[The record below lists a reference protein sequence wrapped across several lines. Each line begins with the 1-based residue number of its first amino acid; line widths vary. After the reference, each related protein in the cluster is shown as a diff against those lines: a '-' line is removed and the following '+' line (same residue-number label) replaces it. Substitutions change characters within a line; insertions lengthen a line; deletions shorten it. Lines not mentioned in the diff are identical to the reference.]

1 MTLAV
6 ICRMWYNKLNGY
18 LYHKRPYVLYLLY
31 ILWKI
36 MRYPLMN
43 NRISKLAQSIGQVIV
58 GKDETVIRLI
68 AALLCEGHVLLEDV
82 PGVGKTQLIT
92 ALSRSIGGEFN
103 RIQLT
108 PDVMPSDIV
117 GFTMLDSKTG
127 EFVYREGAVICNFL
141 LADEINR
148 ASPKVQ
154 SALLEAME
162 ERQIS
167 LDGTTHQLPK
177 PFLVMATQ
185 NPVETYG
192 TFHLPE
198 AQMDRFFMKLS
209 MGYPSVEEEIKILE
223 RTELHNPINNIQE
236 PVMHV
241 DDVVEMQEEVRR
253 VRVSDEVKQ
262 YVVKIVDSTRG
273 DRNTTL
279 GISPRGSIALYKA
292 SKAFAYINE
301 REYVTPDDV
310 KKAAVSVLSHR
321 IILSPQGKSQFG
333 TAEAYVKNVLESC
346 AVPSV
351 VG

>member
-1 MTLAV
+1 MNEN
-6 ICRMWYNKLNGY
+6 IC
-18 LYHKRPYVLYLLY
+18 
-31 ILWKI
+31 
-36 MRYPLMN
+36 
-43 NRISKLAQSIGQVIV
+43 KLADSVGKVIV
-58 GKDETVIRLI
+58 GKNDTVIRLI
-68 AALLCEGHVLLEDV
+68 SALLCEGHVLLEDV

-92 ALSRSIGGEFN
+92 ALSRSIGGKFN

-108 PDVMPSDIV
+108 PDVMPSDIA
-117 GFTMLDSKTG
+117 GFTMMDQKTG
-127 EFVYREGAVICNFL
+127 DFIYRDGAVMCNFL

-167 LDGTTHQLPK
+167 LDGVTHNLPK

-209 MGYPSVEEEIKILE
+209 MGYPSEEEEIKILE
-223 RTELHNPINNIQE
+223 RTEKNNPIVNIE
-236 PVMHV
+236 APVMTV
-241 DDVVEMQEEVRR
+241 DDIIAMQ
-253 VRVSDEVKQ
+253 DEVKKIRVTEQVKQ
-262 YVVKIVDSTRG
+262 YIVRIVASTRN

-292 SKAFAYINE
+292 AKAFAYIYE

-310 KKAAVSVLSHR
+310 KNVAVSVLAHR
-321 IILSPQGKSQFG
+321 IILSPQGKTAFG
-333 TAEAYVKNVLESC
+333 SNEEYIENLLQNCS
-346 AVPSV
+346 VPSISSR
-351 VG
+351 

>member
-1 MTLAV
+1 
-6 ICRMWYNKLNGY
+6 
-18 LYHKRPYVLYLLY
+18 
-31 ILWKI
+31 
-36 MRYPLMN
+36 MN
-43 NRISKLAQSIGQVIV
+43 VNISKLAGSVGRVIV
-58 GKDETVIRLI
+58 GKKDTVIKLI

-92 ALSRSIGGEFN
+92 ALSRSIGGKFN

-108 PDVMPSDIV
+108 PDVMPSDIA
-117 GFTMLDSKTG
+117 GFTMLDSNKG
-127 EFVYREGAVICNFL
+127 DFVYRDGAVMCNFL

-167 LDGTTHQLPK
+167 LDGVTHKLPK

-209 MGYPSVEEEIKILE
+209 MGYPSMEEEVQILE
-223 RTELHNPINNIQE
+223 RTEHNNPIVNIDE

-241 DDVVEMQEEVRR
+241 EDIIAMQEEVKN
-253 VRVSDEVKQ
+253 VRVSEAVKE
-262 YVVKIVDSTRG
+262 YIVDIVAATRT
-273 DRNTTL
+273 DRNTVL
-279 GISPRGSIALYKA
+279 GISPRGSIALFKA
-292 SKAFAYINE
+292 AKAYAYIFE

-310 KKAAVSVLSHR
+310 KNTAVSVLAHR
-321 IILSPQGKSQFG
+321 IILSPQGKTAFG
-333 TAEAYVKNVLESC
+333 TGEAYIENVLRNC
-346 AVPSV
+346 AVPAMS
-351 VG
+351 

>member
-1 MTLAV
+1 MNKNINLLA
-6 ICRMWYNKLNGY
+6 
-18 LYHKRPYVLYLLY
+18 
-31 ILWKI
+31 
-36 MRYPLMN
+36 
-43 NRISKLAQSIGQVIV
+43 ASIGKVIV
-58 GKDETVIRLI
+58 GKDDTVLKLI
-68 AALLCEGHVLLEDV
+68 SALLCEGHVLLEDV

-92 ALSRSIGGEFN
+92 ALSRSIGGSFN

-108 PDVMPSDIV
+108 PDVMPSDIA
-117 GFTMLDSKTG
+117 GFTMLDSTSG
-127 EFVYREGAVICNFL
+127 EFVYRDGAVMCNFL

-167 LDGTTHQLPK
+167 LDGVTHALPK

-209 MGYPSVEEEIKILE
+209 MGYPSPEEEVKILE
-223 RTELHNPINNIQE
+223 RTEMHNPISNIE
-236 PVMHV
+236 APAMTV
-241 DDVVEMQEEVRR
+241 DDIIAMQDEVRR
-253 VRVSDEVKQ
+253 IRVTDQIKS
-262 YVVKIVDSTRG
+262 YIVNIVASTRN
-273 DRNTTL
+273 DRNTVL

-292 SKAFAYINE
+292 AKAFAYIYE

-310 KKAAVSVLSHR
+310 KLAAVPVLAHR
-321 IILSPQGKSQFG
+321 IILSPQGKTEFS
-333 TAEAYVKNVLESC
+333 TNEAYIQSRLDSEP
-346 AVPSV
+346 VPAM
-351 VG
+351 GNR

>member
-1 MTLAV
+1 
-6 ICRMWYNKLNGY
+6 
-18 LYHKRPYVLYLLY
+18 
-31 ILWKI
+31 
-36 MRYPLMN
+36 MN
-43 NRISKLAQSIGQVIV
+43 SNISKLAESIGKVIV
-58 GKDETVIRLI
+58 GKDDTVIRLI

-92 ALSRSIGGEFN
+92 ALSRSIGGKFN

-108 PDVMPSDIV
+108 PDVMPSDIT
-117 GFTMLDSKTG
+117 GFTMLVSKTS
-127 EFVYREGAVICNFL
+127 EFIYRDGAVMCNFL

-167 LDGTTHQLPK
+167 IDGETHKLPQ

-209 MGYPSVEEEIKILE
+209 MGYPSADEEINILE
-223 RTELHNPINNIQE
+223 RTEMRNPINNIEE
-236 PVMHV
+236 PAMTV
-241 DDVVEMQEEVRR
+241 DDIIAMQAEVRK
-253 VRVSDEVKQ
+253 VRVNEQVKK
-262 YVVKIVDSTRG
+262 YIVDMVGSTRN

-292 SKAFAYINE
+292 AKAFAYIYE

-310 KKAAVSVLSHR
+310 KTAAVPVLAHR
-321 IILSPQGKSQFG
+321 IILSPQGKSEFG
-333 TAEAYVKNVLESC
+333 TGEAYIQHIIDS
-346 AVPSV
+346 APVPAM
-351 VG
+351 

>member
-1 MTLAV
+1 MNKNINLLA
-6 ICRMWYNKLNGY
+6 
-18 LYHKRPYVLYLLY
+18 
-31 ILWKI
+31 
-36 MRYPLMN
+36 
-43 NRISKLAQSIGQVIV
+43 ASIGKVIV
-58 GKDETVIRLI
+58 GKDDTVLKLI
-68 AALLCEGHVLLEDV
+68 SALLCEGHVLLEDV

-92 ALSRSIGGEFN
+92 ALSRSIGGSFN

-108 PDVMPSDIV
+108 PDVMPSDIA
-117 GFTMLDSKTG
+117 GFTMLDSTTG
-127 EFVYREGAVICNFL
+127 EFVYRDGAVMCNFL

-167 LDGTTHQLPK
+167 LDGVTHALPK

-209 MGYPSVEEEIKILE
+209 MGYPSPEEEVKILE
-223 RTELHNPINNIQE
+223 RTEMNKPISNIDAPE
-236 PVMHV
+236 MTV
-241 DDVVEMQEEVRR
+241 DDIIAMQDEVRR
-253 VRVSDEVKQ
+253 IRVTDQIKS
-262 YVVKIVDSTRG
+262 YIVNIVASTRN
-273 DRNTTL
+273 DRNTVL

-292 SKAFAYINE
+292 AKAFAYIYE

-310 KKAAVSVLSHR
+310 KLAAVPVLAHR
-321 IILSPQGKSQFG
+321 IILSPQGKTEFS
-333 TAEAYVKNVLESC
+333 TNEAYIQSRLDSEP
-346 AVPSV
+346 VPAM
-351 VG
+351 GNR

>member
-1 MTLAV
+1 
-6 ICRMWYNKLNGY
+6 
-18 LYHKRPYVLYLLY
+18 
-31 ILWKI
+31 
-36 MRYPLMN
+36 MN
-43 NRISKLAQSIGQVIV
+43 ENIKKLADSIGKVIV
-58 GKDETVIRLI
+58 GKDDTVVKLI

-92 ALSRSIGGEFN
+92 ALSRSIGGKFN

-108 PDVMPSDIV
+108 PDVMPSDIA
-117 GFTMLDSKTG
+117 GFTMLDAKSG
-127 EFVYREGAVICNFL
+127 DFQYREGAVMCNFL

-167 LDGTTHQLPK
+167 LDGETHKLPQ

-209 MGYPSVEEEIKILE
+209 MGYPDADEEMLILE
-223 RTELHNPINNIQE
+223 RTEMHNPINNIE
-236 PVMHV
+236 TPVMTV
-241 DDVVEMQEEVRR
+241 DDIVTLQSEVRK
-253 VRVSDEVKQ
+253 VRVDEKVKK
-262 YVVKIVDSTRG
+262 YIVDIVGSTRN
-273 DRNTTL
+273 DRDATL

-292 SKAFAYINE
+292 AKAFAFINE
-301 REYVTPDDV
+301 RNYVTPSDV
-310 KKAAVSVLSHR
+310 KNAASAVLAHR
-321 IILSPQGKSQFG
+321 IILSPQGKSEFG
-333 TAEAYVKNVLESC
+333 TGEAYINSIISN
-346 AVPSV
+346 APVPAM
-351 VG
+351 

>member
-1 MTLAV
+1 MNKNIETLV
-6 ICRMWYNKLNGY
+6 
-18 LYHKRPYVLYLLY
+18 
-31 ILWKI
+31 
-36 MRYPLMN
+36 
-43 NRISKLAQSIGQVIV
+43 SSIGKVIV
-58 GKDETVIRLI
+58 GKNDTVIRLV

-92 ALSRSIGGEFN
+92 ALSRSIGGKFN

-108 PDVMPSDIV
+108 PDVMPSDIS
-117 GFTMLDSKTG
+117 GFTMLDQKTG
-127 EFVYREGAVICNFL
+127 SFIYREGAVMCNFL

-162 ERQIS
+162 EHQIS
-167 LDGTTHQLPK
+167 LDGVTHQLPK

-209 MGYPSVEEEIKILE
+209 MGYPSPDEEIKILG
-223 RTELHNPINNIQE
+223 RTEMQNPINNIESPAMTLEDITTLQN
-236 PVMHV
+236 
-241 DDVVEMQEEVRR
+241 EVRR
-253 VRVSDEVKQ
+253 VRVTEQVKS
-262 YVVKIVDSTRG
+262 YIVGIVNATRN
-273 DRNTTL
+273 DRNITL

-292 SKAFAYINE
+292 SKAFAYIFE

-310 KKAAVSVLSHR
+310 KNTAVSVLSHR
-321 IILSPQGKSQFG
+321 IILSPQGKNAFG
-333 TAEAYVKNVLESC
+333 TSSEYVRNLLKTC
-346 AVPSV
+346 DVPSMT
-351 VG
+351 GGR

>member
-1 MTLAV
+1 
-6 ICRMWYNKLNGY
+6 
-18 LYHKRPYVLYLLY
+18 
-31 ILWKI
+31 
-36 MRYPLMN
+36 MN
-43 NRISKLAQSIGQVIV
+43 NRISKLAESIGQVIV
-58 GKDETVIRLI
+58 GKDDTILRLI

-92 ALSRSIGGEFN
+92 ALSRSIGGKFN

-117 GFTMLDSKTG
+117 GFTMLDSKSG
-127 EFVYREGAVICNFL
+127 DFIYREGAVICNFL

-185 NPVETYG
+185 NPVETCG

-223 RTELHNPINNIQE
+223 RTELHNPIRNIQE

-241 DDVVEMQEEVRR
+241 DDVVAMQEEVRR

-262 YVVKIVDSTRG
+262 YVVNIVDSTRG

-292 SKAFAYINE
+292 AKAFAYINE

-310 KKAAVSVLSHR
+310 KNTAVSVLSHR

-333 TAEAYVKNVLESC
+333 TPEEYVKHVLASC

>member
-1 MTLAV
+1 MNQNISRLADSV
-6 ICRMWYNKLNGY
+6 GK
-18 LYHKRPYVLYLLY
+18 
-31 ILWKI
+31 
-36 MRYPLMN
+36 
-43 NRISKLAQSIGQVIV
+43 VIV
-58 GKDETVIRLI
+58 GKNDTVISLI

-82 PGVGKTQLIT
+82 PGVGKTQLIM
-92 ALSRSIGGEFN
+92 ALSRSIGGKFN

-108 PDVMPSDIV
+108 PDVMPSDIA

-127 EFVYREGAVICNFL
+127 DFIYRDGAVICNFL

-167 LDGTTHQLPK
+167 LDGVTHKLPE

-209 MGYPSVEEEIKILE
+209 MGYPSAEEEKKILE
-223 RTELHNPINNIQE
+223 RTEMHNPIVNIE
-236 PVMHV
+236 APVMSV
-241 DDVVEMQEEVRR
+241 EDVTAMQ
-253 VRVSDEVKQ
+253 DEVKKVRVTEQ
-262 YVVKIVDSTRG
+262 VKDYIVKIVSSTRG

-292 SKAFAYINE
+292 AKAFAYIYD

-310 KKAAVSVLSHR
+310 KNTAVSVLSHR
-321 IILSPQGKSQFG
+321 IILSPQGKSAFG
-333 TAEAYVKNVLESC
+333 TAEEYISNLLKTC
-346 AVPSV
+346 DVPMMSR
-351 VG
+351 